1 MRPPCPCSFE
11 RRHNSITTD
20 ELQEMLK
27 VINFKTL
34 DALVEATVPAN
45 IRRQVCLT
53 SGASASPLALWA

>member
-1 MRPPCPCSFE
+1 
-11 RRHNSITTD
+11 
-20 ELQEMLK
+20 MLK